1 MNSQVEQVNTMPNGG
16 SLDMQNVAML
26 GASLAG
32 MGLEAM
38 EVQGLLASVHRVSLQ
53 TAVNSMSDVLEK
65 VSKIQRSKIT
75 DIVTR
80 ISMLPSMYGYVNKL
94 AVLNIINTSL
104 STPPR
109 QQ

>member
-1 MNSQVEQVNTMPNGG
+1 MNSQVEQVNTTPNGT
-16 SLDMQNVAML
+16 SLDMQSVAML
-26 GASLAG
+26 GAALAG

-53 TAVNSMSDVLEK
+53 TAVSSMSDVLDK
-65 VSKIQRSKIT
+65 VSKIQRSKII
-75 DIVTR
+75 DIVNR